1 MSHRALLA
9 VGHFTSQL
17 LGPIRTGW
25 RFFVQRDDGVVLKLS
40 RNPGLKTARRLSW
53 RVRMLKKKALFLG
66 RCHERRHPA
75 TFNTKFRRSIEG
87 ARLVTT
93 FMIVRR

>member
-40 RNPGLKTARRLSW
+40 RNPGVNTARSLS
-53 RVRMLKKKALFLG
+53 RHLSALNDKDCFLDSL
-66 RCHERRHPA
+66 P
-75 TFNTKFRRSIEG
+75 
-87 ARLVTT
+87 
-93 FMIVRR
+93 